1 MVLDIYLYAQTL
13 TCPSVACSGTVEF
26 TSFPSVDG
34 VIPIPQVLQ
43 IPNMYA
49 REGTGSVCTM
59 EWSSDGYVLAVGWE
73 KGWAVWS
80 VGGRCLAWGFGVEY
94 EVDEERFMDSF
105 MYGVR
110 SLVSAAYGLVLSH
123 LTGLLLVLGVGQFR
137 ARHASAELTQQCVD
151 VSYTVYIESLTS
163 SPELDGQMFVLP
175 FAKSATTGQHSPV
188 RQR

>member
-1 MVLDIYLYAQTL
+1 MSSGTHTTNPGGRWQSRSTRSFLWSLSGRISEWVVCLLMLVETHTL
-13 TCPSVACSGTVEF
+13 SCSGTVEF
-26 TSFPSVDG
+26 TGFPSLEG
-34 VIPIPQVLQ
+34 VVPTPQVLQ

-94 EVDEERFMDSF
+94 EVDEERFTDAF

-110 SLVSAAYGLVLSH
+110 SLVSVSF
-123 LTGLLLVLGVGQFR
+123 TGYSLRMTERGLVLGVGELR
-137 ARHASAELTQQCVD
+137 ARHAST
-151 VSYTVYIESLTS
+151 
-163 SPELDGQMFVLP
+163 ELD
-175 FAKSATTGQHSPV
+175 
-188 RQR
+188 

>member
-1 MVLDIYLYAQTL
+1 MLVETHSL
-13 TCPSVACSGTVEF
+13 SCSGTVEF
-26 TSFPSVDG
+26 TGFPSLEG
-34 VIPIPQVLQ
+34 VVPTPQVLQ

-94 EVDEERFMDSF
+94 EVDEERFTDAF

-110 SLVSAAYGLVLSH
+110 SLVSVSFTDY
-123 LTGLLLVLGVGQFR
+123 LLRITERGSVLGIGEFR
-137 ARHASAELTQQCVD
+137 ARHAST
-151 VSYTVYIESLTS
+151 
-163 SPELDGQMFVLP
+163 ELD
-175 FAKSATTGQHSPV
+175 
-188 RQR
+188 

>member
-1 MVLDIYLYAQTL
+1 MSRGGPWLSLSTRSSPWSQWERTSELVVVNLYKAETHPL
-13 TCPSVACSGTVEF
+13 IACSGIVEF
-26 TSFPSVDG
+26 TSFPSSDG
-34 VIPIPQVLQ
+34 AIPTPQVLQ

-94 EVDEERFMDSF
+94 EVDEDRFTDSF

-110 SLVSAAYGLVLSH
+110 SLVSVLLSGYS
-123 LTGLLLVLGVGQFR
+123 LRMTERGPVLGVGELR
-137 ARHASAELTQQCVD
+137 ARHAGT
-151 VSYTVYIESLTS
+151 
-163 SPELDGQMFVLP
+163 ELD
-175 FAKSATTGQHSPV
+175 
-188 RQR
+188 

>member
-1 MVLDIYLYAQTL
+1 MSRGGPWLLLSTRSSPWSQLERTSELVLVNLYKAETHPL
-13 TCPSVACSGTVEF
+13 IACSGIVEF
-26 TSFPSVDG
+26 TSFPSSDG
-34 VIPIPQVLQ
+34 AVPTPQVLQ

-94 EVDEERFMDSF
+94 EVDEDRFTDSF

-110 SLVSAAYGLVLSH
+110 SLVSTSSVCILH
-123 LTGLLLVLGVGQFR
+123 RLTGARLVLGIGKLR
-137 ARHASAELTQQCVD
+137 ACHAGAGLAQ
-151 VSYTVYIESLTS
+151 
-163 SPELDGQMFVLP
+163 
-175 FAKSATTGQHSPV
+175 
-188 RQR
+188 